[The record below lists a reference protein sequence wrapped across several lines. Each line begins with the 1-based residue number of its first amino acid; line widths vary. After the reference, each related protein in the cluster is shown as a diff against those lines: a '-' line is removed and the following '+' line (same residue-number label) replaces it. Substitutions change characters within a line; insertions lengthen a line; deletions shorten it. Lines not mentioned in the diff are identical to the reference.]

1 MRATLS
7 LLGMYEYDHT
17 ILDFFNYP
25 DKWEPLDR
33 DVFLNKLLIDTAEL
47 EILYPDADIFKTAIK
62 YWSAAEVQNWNK
74 LYDTTVLKY
83 NPIWNKDGTVT
94 EIEKHVKNN
103 NYTDVTDGT
112 IADHSS
118 TIGNQNTETS
128 GNENT
133 NGSQNTEASGN
144 ENIDTTN
151 NTNEKDY
158 VFGFNS
164 ESAAQ
169 SGQTVTDDSGS
180 TNTDRSENTE
190 SHSSAN
196 TDRSEN
202 TQSNSS
208 TNTDATTTNNT
219 NFKHDEKENIDREY
233 TRTEQGNIG
242 ITTTQQMINEEREVD
257 KFNLMDYII
266 DRFKQRFCLLVY

>member
-7 LLGMYEYDHT
+7 LMGMYEYDNT
-17 ILDFFNYP
+17 ILDFFRYP
-25 DKWEPLDR
+25 DKWGPEDK
-33 DVFLNKLLIDTAEL
+33 DVFVNKLLLDTAEL
-47 EILYPDADIFKTAIK
+47 EVLYPNPNILKTAIK
-62 YWSAAEVQNWNK
+62 CWSSAEVQNWNK
-74 LYDTTVLKY
+74 LYNTTVLEY

-94 EIEKHVKNN
+94 ETEKHIKNN
-103 NYTDVTDGT
+103 NYTDVTDGE
-112 IADHSS
+112 IADHS
-118 TIGNQNTETS
+118 TTN

-133 NGSQNTEASGN
+133 
-144 ENIDTTN
+144 DTTG

-164 ESAAQ
+164 ENAAQ
-169 SGQTVTDDSGS
+169 SGQTVTDDTGNSQT
-180 TNTDRSENTE
+180 TN
-190 SHSSAN
+190 
-196 TDRSEN
+196 
-202 TQSNSS
+202 S

-242 ITTTQQMINEEREVD
+242 VTTTQQMINEEREVD

-266 DRFKQRFCLLVY
+266 DSFKKRFCLLVY

>member
-7 LLGMYEYDHT
+7 LMGMYEYDNT
-17 ILDFFNYP
+17 ILDFFHYP
-25 DKWEPLDR
+25 DKWETVDK
-33 DVFLNKLLIDTAEL
+33 DVFVNKLLLDTAEL
-47 EILYPDADIFKTAIK
+47 EVLYPDANIFKTAIK

-74 LYDTTVLKY
+74 LYDTTVLDY

-94 EIEKHVKNN
+94 ETEKHIKNN

-118 TIGNQNTETS
+118 TIGNQSTESS

-133 NGSQNTEASGN
+133 
-144 ENIDTTN
+144 DTTN
-151 NTNEKDY
+151 NTNEKNY

-169 SGQTVTDDSGS
+169 SGETVTDDTGS
-180 TNTDRSENTE
+180 TNTDRSENSTTN
-190 SHSSAN
+190 SSA
-196 TDRSEN
+196 
-202 TQSNSS
+202 
-208 TNTDATTTNNT
+208 NTDATTTNNT

>member
-7 LLGMYEYDHT
+7 LMGMYEYDNT
-17 ILDFFNYP
+17 ILDFFHYP
-25 DKWEPLDR
+25 DKWETADK
-33 DVFLNKLLIDTAEL
+33 DVFVNKLLLDTAEL
-47 EILYPDADIFKTAIK
+47 EILYPDANIFKTAIK

-94 EIEKHVKNN
+94 ETEKHIKNN
-103 NYTDVTDGT
+103 NYTDVTDGK
-112 IADHSS
+112 IADHSV
-118 TIGNQNTETS
+118 TNGNQNTETS
-128 GNENT
+128 GKENT
-133 NGSQNTEASGN
+133 
-144 ENIDTTN
+144 DTTN
-151 NTNEKDY
+151 NTNEKNY

-164 ESAAQ
+164 DNAAQ
-169 SGQTVTDDSGS
+169 SGETVTDDTGR
-180 TNTDRSENTE
+180 TNTDRSENTKTN
-190 SHSSAN
+190 SSA
-196 TDRSEN
+196 
-202 TQSNSS
+202 
-208 TNTDATTTNNT
+208 NTDATTTNNT

-233 TRTEQGNIG
+233 TRKEQGNIG

>member
-7 LLGMYEYDHT
+7 LMGMYEYDHT
-17 ILDFFNYP
+17 ILDFFHYP
-25 DKWEPLDR
+25 DKWETVDK
-33 DVFLNKLLIDTAEL
+33 DVFVNKLLLDTAEL
-47 EILYPDADIFKTAIK
+47 EVLYPDADIFKTAIK

-94 EIEKHVKNN
+94 ETEKHIKNN
-103 NYTDVTDGT
+103 NYTDVTDGK

-128 GNENT
+128 GNEKT
-133 NGSQNTEASGN
+133 
-144 ENIDTTN
+144 DTTN

-169 SGQTVTDDSGS
+169 SGQTVTDDTGR
-180 TNTDRSENTE
+180 TNTDRSENIKTNN
-190 SHSSAN
+190 SA
-196 TDRSEN
+196 
-202 TQSNSS
+202 
-208 TNTDATTTNNT
+208 NTDATTTNNT

>member
-1 MRATLS
+1 MRATIS
-7 LLGMYEYDHT
+7 LMGMYEYDHT
-17 ILDFFNYP
+17 ILDFFHYP
-25 DKWEPLDR
+25 DKWEILDK
-33 DVFLNKLLIDTAEL
+33 DVFVNKLLLDTAEL
-47 EILYPDADIFKTAIK
+47 EVLYPDAEVFKMAIG
-62 YWSAAEVQNWNK
+62 YWSNAEVQNWNK

-94 EIEKHVKNN
+94 ETEKHIKNN
-103 NYTDVTDGT
+103 NYTDVTDGK

-133 NGSQNTEASGN
+133 
-144 ENIDTTN
+144 DTTN
-151 NTNEKDY
+151 NTNEKNY

-164 ESAAQ
+164 DNAAQ
-169 SGQTVTDDSGS
+169 SGETVTDDTGNTK
-180 TNTDRSENTE
+180 TNRSENIKTNN
-190 SHSSAN
+190 SA
-196 TDRSEN
+196 
-202 TQSNSS
+202 
-208 TNTDATTTNNT
+208 NTDATTTNNT

>member
-7 LLGMYEYDHT
+7 LIGMYEYDNT
-17 ILDFFNYP
+17 ILDFFHYP
-25 DKWEPLDR
+25 DKWETVDK
-33 DVFLNKLLIDTAEL
+33 DVFVNKLLLDTAEL
-47 EILYPDADIFKTAIK
+47 EVLYPDANIFKTAIK

-118 TIGNQNTETS
+118 TNGSQNTETS

-133 NGSQNTEASGN
+133 N
-144 ENIDTTN
+144 TTN

-164 ESAAQ
+164 ENAAQ
-169 SGQTVTDDSGS
+169 SGQTVTDDTGR
-180 TNTDRSENTE
+180 T
-190 SHSSAN
+190 N

-208 TNTDATTTNNT
+208 ANTDATTTNNT

>member
-1 MRATLS
+1 MRAMLS
-7 LLGMYEYDHT
+7 LMGMYEYDHT
-17 ILDFFNYP
+17 ILDFFHYP
-25 DKWEPLDR
+25 DKWETVDK
-33 DVFLNKLLIDTAEL
+33 DVFVNKLLLDTAEL
-47 EILYPDADIFKTAIK
+47 EVLYPDAEVFKMAIG
-62 YWSAAEVQNWNK
+62 YWSNAEVQNWNK

-94 EIEKHVKNN
+94 ETEKHIKNN
-103 NYTDVTDGT
+103 NYTDVTDGK

-118 TIGNQNTETS
+118 TIGNQNTDTS

-133 NGSQNTEASGN
+133 
-144 ENIDTTN
+144 DTTN
-151 NTNEKDY
+151 NTNEKNY

-164 ESAAQ
+164 DSAAQ
-169 SGQTVTDDSGS
+169 SGETVTDDTGR
-180 TNTDRSENTE
+180 TNTDRSENTKTN
-190 SHSSAN
+190 SSA
-196 TDRSEN
+196 
-202 TQSNSS
+202 
-208 TNTDATTTNNT
+208 NTDATTTNNT

>member
-1 MRATLS
+1 MRAMLS
-7 LLGMYEYDHT
+7 LMGMYEYDHT
-17 ILDFFNYP
+17 ILDFFHYP
-25 DKWEPLDR
+25 DKWETVDK
-33 DVFLNKLLIDTAEL
+33 DVFVNKLLLDTAEL

-94 EIEKHVKNN
+94 ETEKHIKNN

-118 TIGNQNTETS
+118 TNGSQNTETS

-133 NGSQNTEASGN
+133 N
-144 ENIDTTN
+144 TTN

-164 ESAAQ
+164 ENAAQ
-169 SGQTVTDDSGS
+169 SGQTVTDDTGR
-180 TNTDRSENTE
+180 TNTDRSENT
-190 SHSSAN
+190 
-196 TDRSEN
+196 T
-202 TQSNSS
+202 SNSS
-208 TNTDATTTNNT
+208 ANTDATTTNNT

>member
-1 MRATLS
+1 MHAMLS
-7 LLGMYEYDHT
+7 LMGMYEYDHT
-17 ILDFFNYP
+17 ILDFFHYP
-25 DKWEPLDR
+25 DKWETVDK
-33 DVFLNKLLIDTAEL
+33 DVFVNKLLLDTAEL

-74 LYDTTVLKY
+74 LYNTTVLDY
-83 NPIWNKDGTVT
+83 NPIWNKNGTVT
-94 EIEKHVKNN
+94 EIEKHIKNN

-112 IADHSS
+112 IADHSV
-118 TIGNQNTETS
+118 TKGNQNTETS

-133 NGSQNTEASGN
+133 NGSQNTETSGN
-144 ENIDTTN
+144 ENTNTTN
-151 NTNEKDY
+151 NTNEKNY

-164 ESAAQ
+164 EDAAQ

-180 TNTDRSENTE
+180 TNTDRSENTK
-190 SHSSAN
+190 SNSSAN

-208 TNTDATTTNNT
+208 ASTDATTKNNT

>member
-7 LLGMYEYDHT
+7 LMGMYEYDHT
-17 ILDFFNYP
+17 ILDFFHYP
-25 DKWEPLDR
+25 DKWETADK
-33 DVFLNKLLIDTAEL
+33 DVFVNKLLLDTAEL

-62 YWSAAEVQNWNK
+62 YWSAAEVSNWNK

-94 EIEKHVKNN
+94 ETEKHIKNN
-103 NYTDVTDGT
+103 NYTDVTDGK

-118 TIGNQNTETS
+118 TIGNQSTDMSGNQITESS

-133 NGSQNTEASGN
+133 
-144 ENIDTTN
+144 DTTN
-151 NTNEKDY
+151 NTNEKNY

-164 ESAAQ
+164 EDAAQ
-169 SGQTVTDDSGS
+169 SGQTVTDDTGNTK
-180 TNTDRSENTE
+180 TNRSENSKTGRSENTK
-190 SHSSAN
+190 
-196 TDRSEN
+196 
-202 TQSNSS
+202 SNSS
-208 TNTDATTTNNT
+208 ANTDATTTNNT

>member
-7 LLGMYEYDHT
+7 LMGMYEYDNT
-17 ILDFFNYP
+17 ILDFFHYP
-25 DKWEPLDR
+25 DKWETVDK
-33 DVFLNKLLIDTAEL
+33 DVFVNKLLLDTAEL
-47 EILYPDADIFKTAIK
+47 EVLYPDADIFKTAIK

-74 LYDTTVLKY
+74 LYDTTVLDY

-94 EIEKHVKNN
+94 ETEKHIKNN

-118 TIGNQNTETS
+118 TNGTQNTETS

-133 NGSQNTEASGN
+133 N
-144 ENIDTTN
+144 TTN

-164 ESAAQ
+164 ENAAQ
-169 SGQTVTDDSGS
+169 SGQTVTDDTGN
-180 TNTDRSENTE
+180 TNTGRSENSNTN
-190 SHSSAN
+190 SSA
-196 TDRSEN
+196 S
-202 TQSNSS
+202 
-208 TNTDATTTNNT
+208 TDATTTNNT

>member
-7 LLGMYEYDHT
+7 LMGMYEYDNT
-17 ILDFFNYP
+17 ILDFFHYP
-25 DKWEPLDR
+25 DKWETADK
-33 DVFLNKLLIDTAEL
+33 DVFVNKLLLDTAEL
-47 EILYPDADIFKTAIK
+47 EILYPDTDIFKTAIK
-62 YWSAAEVQNWNK
+62 YWSAAEVSNWNK

-94 EIEKHVKNN
+94 ETEKHIKNN
-103 NYTDVTDGT
+103 NYTDVTDGK
-112 IADHSS
+112 ISDHSS
-118 TIGNQNTETS
+118 TNGNQNTETS
-128 GNENT
+128 GNEN
-133 NGSQNTEASGN
+133 
-144 ENIDTTN
+144 IDRTN
-151 NTNEKDY
+151 NTNEKNY

-164 ESAAQ
+164 EDAAQ
-169 SGQTVTDDSGS
+169 SGETVTDDTG
-180 TNTDRSENTE
+180 NTK
-190 SHSSAN
+190 

-202 TQSNSS
+202 TQTNSS
-208 TNTDATTTNNT
+208 ANTDATTTNNT
-219 NFKHDEKENIDREY
+219 NFQHDEKENIDREY

>member
-7 LLGMYEYDHT
+7 LMGMYEYDHT
-17 ILDFFNYP
+17 ILDFFHYP
-25 DKWEPLDR
+25 DKWETADK
-33 DVFLNKLLIDTAEL
+33 DVFINKLLLDTAEL
-47 EILYPDADIFKTAIK
+47 EVLYPDTDIFKTAIK

-74 LYDTTVLKY
+74 LYNTTVLDY
-83 NPIWNKDGTVT
+83 NPIWNKNGTVT
-94 EIEKHVKNN
+94 ETEKHSKNN
-103 NYTDVTDGT
+103 NYTDVTDGK

-118 TIGNQNTETS
+118 TNGNQNTETS

-133 NGSQNTEASGN
+133 
-144 ENIDTTN
+144 DTTN

-169 SGQTVTDDSGS
+169 SGETVTDDTGR
-180 TNTDRSENTE
+180 TNTDRSENSKTN
-190 SHSSAN
+190 SSAN
-196 TDRSEN
+196 TE
-202 TQSNSS
+202 
-208 TNTDATTTNNT
+208 ATTTNNT

>member
-1 MRATLS
+1 MRATIS
-7 LLGMYEYDHT
+7 LMGMYEYDHT
-17 ILDFFNYP
+17 ILDFFHYP
-25 DKWEPLDR
+25 DKWETVDK
-33 DVFLNKLLIDTAEL
+33 DVFVNKLLLDTAEL

-74 LYDTTVLKY
+74 LYDTTVLDY
-83 NPIWNKDGTVT
+83 NPIWNKNGTVT
-94 EIEKHVKNN
+94 ETEKHIKNN

-133 NGSQNTEASGN
+133 IGNQNTETSGN
-144 ENIDTTN
+144 ENTNTTN
-151 NTNEKDY
+151 NTNEKNY

-164 ESAAQ
+164 ETAAQ
-169 SGQTVTDDSGS
+169 SGETVTDDSGS
-180 TNTDRSENTE
+180 TNTDRSENTK
-190 SHSSAN
+190 SNSSAN
-196 TDRSEN
+196 TNRSEN
-202 TQSNSS
+202 STTNSS
-208 TNTDATTTNNT
+208 ANTDATTTNNT

>member
-7 LLGMYEYDHT
+7 LMGMYEYDNT
-17 ILDFFNYP
+17 ILDFFHYP
-25 DKWEPLDR
+25 DKWETVDK
-33 DVFLNKLLIDTAEL
+33 DVFVNKLLLDTAEL
-47 EILYPDADIFKTAIK
+47 EVLYPDADIFKTAIK

-103 NYTDVTDGT
+103 NYTDVTDGK
-112 IADHSS
+112 IADHSV
-118 TIGNQNTETS
+118 TKGNQNTETS
-128 GNENT
+128 GNEKT
-133 NGSQNTEASGN
+133 N
-144 ENIDTTN
+144 TTN

-169 SGQTVTDDSGS
+169 SGETVTDDTGNTK
-180 TNTDRSENTE
+180 TNRSENT
-190 SHSSAN
+190 
-196 TDRSEN
+196 T
-202 TQSNSS
+202 SNSS
-208 TNTDATTTNNT
+208 ANTDATTTNNT

>member
-7 LLGMYEYDHT
+7 LMGMYQYDHT
-17 ILDFFNYP
+17 ILDFFHYP
-25 DKWEPLDR
+25 DKWETVDK
-33 DVFLNKLLIDTAEL
+33 DVFVNKLLLDTAEL
-47 EILYPDADIFKTAIK
+47 EILYPDANIFKTAIK

-103 NYTDVTDGT
+103 NYTDETDGT

-118 TIGNQNTETS
+118 TNGSQNTETS

-133 NGSQNTEASGN
+133 N
-144 ENIDTTN
+144 TTN

-164 ESAAQ
+164 ENAAQ
-169 SGQTVTDDSGS
+169 SGQTVTDDTGR
-180 TNTDRSENTE
+180 T
-190 SHSSAN
+190 N

-208 TNTDATTTNNT
+208 ANTDATTTNNT

>member
-7 LLGMYEYDHT
+7 LMGMYEYDHT
-17 ILDFFNYP
+17 ILDFFHYP
-25 DKWEPLDR
+25 DKWETADK
-33 DVFLNKLLIDTAEL
+33 DVFVNKLLLDTAEL

-94 EIEKHVKNN
+94 ETEKHIKNN
-103 NYTDVTDGT
+103 NYTDVTDGK
-112 IADHSS
+112 ISDHSS
-118 TIGNQNTETS
+118 TIGNQNTDT
-128 GNENT
+128 
-133 NGSQNTEASGN
+133 SGN

-151 NTNEKDY
+151 KTNEKNY

-164 ESAAQ
+164 EDAAQ
-169 SGQTVTDDSGS
+169 SGETVTDDTGN
-180 TNTDRSENTE
+180 TKTDRSENSKTN
-190 SHSSAN
+190 SSA
-196 TDRSEN
+196 
-202 TQSNSS
+202 
-208 TNTDATTTNNT
+208 NTDATTTNNT
-219 NFKHDEKENIDREY
+219 NFQHDEKENIDREY

-242 ITTTQQMINEEREVD
+242 VTTTQQMINEEREVD

>member
-7 LLGMYEYDHT
+7 LMGMYEYDHT
-17 ILDFFNYP
+17 ILDFFHYP
-25 DKWEPLDR
+25 DKWETVDK
-33 DVFLNKLLIDTAEL
+33 DVFVNKLLLDTAEL

-94 EIEKHVKNN
+94 ETEKHIKNN

-118 TIGNQNTETS
+118 TNGNQNTETS

-133 NGSQNTEASGN
+133 N
-144 ENIDTTN
+144 TTN

-164 ESAAQ
+164 ENAAQ
-169 SGQTVTDDSGS
+169 SGQTVTDDTGN
-180 TNTDRSENTE
+180 TNTG
-190 SHSSAN
+190 
-196 TDRSEN
+196 RSEN

-208 TNTDATTTNNT
+208 ASTDATTTNNT

>member
-7 LLGMYEYDHT
+7 LMGMYEYDHT
-17 ILDFFNYP
+17 ILDFFHYP
-25 DKWEPLDR
+25 DKWETVDK
-33 DVFLNKLLIDTAEL
+33 DVFVNKLLLDTAEL
-47 EILYPDADIFKTAIK
+47 EILYPDAEVFKMAIG
-62 YWSAAEVQNWNK
+62 YWSNAEVNNWNK

-94 EIEKHVKNN
+94 ETEKHIKNN
-103 NYTDVTDGT
+103 NYTDVTDGK

-128 GNENT
+128 GNEK
-133 NGSQNTEASGN
+133 
-144 ENIDTTN
+144 IDTTN
-151 NTNEKDY
+151 NTNEKNY

-164 ESAAQ
+164 DSAAQ
-169 SGQTVTDDSGS
+169 SGETVTDDTGR
-180 TNTDRSENTE
+180 TNTDRSENTK
-190 SHSSAN
+190 
-196 TDRSEN
+196 
-202 TQSNSS
+202 SNSS
-208 TNTDATTTNNT
+208 ANTDATTTNNT

>member
-7 LLGMYEYDHT
+7 LMGMYEFDHT
-17 ILDFFNYP
+17 ILDFFHYP
-25 DKWEPLDR
+25 DKWETVDK
-33 DVFLNKLLIDTAEL
+33 DVFVNKLLLDTAEL

-62 YWSAAEVQNWNK
+62 YWSAAEVSNWNK

-94 EIEKHVKNN
+94 EIEKHIKNN
-103 NYTDVTDGT
+103 NYTDVTDGK
-112 IADHSS
+112 ISDHSS
-118 TIGNQNTETS
+118 TIGNQNTDTS
-128 GNENT
+128 GK
-133 NGSQNTEASGN
+133 

-151 NTNEKDY
+151 KTNEKNY

-164 ESAAQ
+164 EDAAQ
-169 SGQTVTDDSGS
+169 SGETVTDDTGN
-180 TNTDRSENTE
+180 TKTDRSENSKTN
-190 SHSSAN
+190 SSA
-196 TDRSEN
+196 
-202 TQSNSS
+202 
-208 TNTDATTTNNT
+208 NTDATTTNNT
-219 NFKHDEKENIDREY
+219 NFKHDEKEHIDREY

>member
-7 LLGMYEYDHT
+7 LMGMYEYDHT
-17 ILDFFNYP
+17 ILDFFHYP
-25 DKWEPLDR
+25 DKWETVDK
-33 DVFLNKLLIDTAEL
+33 DVFVNKLLLDTAEL

-83 NPIWNKDGTVT
+83 NPIWNKNGTVT
-94 EIEKHVKNN
+94 ETEKHIKNN

-118 TIGNQNTETS
+118 TSGNQNTETS

-133 NGSQNTEASGN
+133 N
-144 ENIDTTN
+144 TTN

-164 ESAAQ
+164 ENAAQ
-169 SGQTVTDDSGS
+169 SGETVTDDTGR
-180 TNTDRSENTE
+180 TNTDRSENSTTN
-190 SHSSAN
+190 SSA
-196 TDRSEN
+196 
-202 TQSNSS
+202 
-208 TNTDATTTNNT
+208 NTDATTTNNT

>member
-7 LLGMYEYDHT
+7 LMGMYEYDHT
-17 ILDFFNYP
+17 ILDFFHYP
-25 DKWEPLDR
+25 DKWETADK
-33 DVFLNKLLIDTAEL
+33 DVFVNKLLLDTAEL
-47 EILYPDADIFKTAIK
+47 EILYPNADIFKTAIK

-94 EIEKHVKNN
+94 ETEKHIKNN

-128 GNENT
+128 GNEN
-133 NGSQNTEASGN
+133 
-144 ENIDTTN
+144 IDTTN
-151 NTNEKDY
+151 NTNEKNY

-169 SGQTVTDDSGS
+169 SGETVTDDTGR
-180 TNTDRSENTE
+180 TNTNRSENSKTN
-190 SHSSAN
+190 SSA
-196 TDRSEN
+196 
-202 TQSNSS
+202 
-208 TNTDATTTNNT
+208 NTDATTTNNT

>member
-7 LLGMYEYDHT
+7 LMGMYEYDNT
-17 ILDFFNYP
+17 ILDFFHYP
-25 DKWEPLDR
+25 DKWETADK
-33 DVFLNKLLIDTAEL
+33 DVFVNKLLLDTAEL
-47 EILYPDADIFKTAIK
+47 EVLYPDANIFKTAIK

-74 LYDTTVLKY
+74 LYDTTVLDY

-94 EIEKHVKNN
+94 ETEKHIKNN
-103 NYTDVTDGT
+103 NYTDVTDGK
-112 IADHSS
+112 IADHSV
-118 TIGNQNTETS
+118 TNGNQNTETS
-128 GNENT
+128 GKENT
-133 NGSQNTEASGN
+133 
-144 ENIDTTN
+144 DTTN
-151 NTNEKDY
+151 NTNEKNY

-164 ESAAQ
+164 DNAAQ
-169 SGQTVTDDSGS
+169 SGETVTDDTGR
-180 TNTDRSENTE
+180 TNTDRSENTKTN
-190 SHSSAN
+190 SSA
-196 TDRSEN
+196 
-202 TQSNSS
+202 
-208 TNTDATTTNNT
+208 NTDATTTNNT

>member
-7 LLGMYEYDHT
+7 LMGMYEYDHT
-17 ILDFFNYP
+17 ILDFFHYP
-25 DKWEPLDR
+25 DKWETVDK
-33 DVFLNKLLIDTAEL
+33 DVFVNKLLLDTAEL
-47 EILYPDADIFKTAIK
+47 EVLYPDADIFKTAIK

-94 EIEKHVKNN
+94 ETEKHIKNN

-128 GNENT
+128 GNEN
-133 NGSQNTEASGN
+133 
-144 ENIDTTN
+144 IDTTN

-169 SGQTVTDDSGS
+169 SGETVTDDTGNTK
-180 TNTDRSENTE
+180 TNRSENSKTN
-190 SHSSAN
+190 SSA
-196 TDRSEN
+196 
-202 TQSNSS
+202 
-208 TNTDATTTNNT
+208 NTDATTTNNT

>member
-1 MRATLS
+1 MRAMLS
-7 LLGMYEYDHT
+7 LMGMYEYDNT
-17 ILDFFNYP
+17 ILDFFHYP
-25 DKWEPLDR
+25 DKWETADK
-33 DVFLNKLLIDTAEL
+33 DVFVNKLLLDTAEL
-47 EILYPDADIFKTAIK
+47 EILYPDSDVFKMAIG
-62 YWSAAEVQNWNK
+62 YWTNAEVQNWNK
-74 LYDTTVLKY
+74 LYDTTVLNY

-94 EIEKHVKNN
+94 ETEKHIKNN
-103 NYTDVTDGT
+103 NYTDVTDGK
-112 IADHSS
+112 IADHS
-118 TIGNQNTETS
+118 TTNGNQNTETS

-133 NGSQNTEASGN
+133 
-144 ENIDTTN
+144 DTTN

-164 ESAAQ
+164 DSAAQ
-169 SGQTVTDDSGS
+169 SGETVTDDTGNTK
-180 TNTDRSENTE
+180 TNRSENSKTN
-190 SHSSAN
+190 SSAK
-196 TDRSEN
+196 
-202 TQSNSS
+202 
-208 TNTDATTTNNT
+208 TDATTTNNT

>member
-7 LLGMYEYDHT
+7 LMGMYEYDNT
-17 ILDFFNYP
+17 ILDFFHYP
-25 DKWEPLDR
+25 DKWETVDK
-33 DVFLNKLLIDTAEL
+33 DVFVNKLLLDTAEL

-74 LYDTTVLKY
+74 LYNTTVLDY
-83 NPIWNKDGTVT
+83 NPIWNKNGTVT
-94 EIEKHVKNN
+94 EIEKHIKNN

-112 IADHSS
+112 IADHSV
-118 TIGNQNTETS
+118 TKGNQNTETS
-128 GNENT
+128 GNEKT
-133 NGSQNTEASGN
+133 N
-144 ENIDTTN
+144 TTN

-164 ESAAQ
+164 EDAAQ
-169 SGQTVTDDSGS
+169 SGQTVTDDTGS
-180 TNTDRSENTE
+180 TNTDRSENSKTNN
-190 SHSSAN
+190 SA
-196 TDRSEN
+196 
-202 TQSNSS
+202 
-208 TNTDATTTNNT
+208 NTDATTTNNT

>member
-7 LLGMYEYDHT
+7 LMGMYEFDNT
-17 ILDFFNYP
+17 ILDFFHYP
-25 DKWEPLDR
+25 DKWETVDK
-33 DVFLNKLLIDTAEL
+33 DVFVNKLLLDTAEL

-103 NYTDVTDGT
+103 NYTDVTDGK

-133 NGSQNTEASGN
+133 S
-144 ENIDTTN
+144 TTN

-169 SGQTVTDDSGS
+169 SGETVTDDTGN
-180 TNTDRSENTE
+180 TNTG
-190 SHSSAN
+190 
-196 TDRSEN
+196 RSEN

-208 TNTDATTTNNT
+208 ANTDATTTNNT

>member
-7 LLGMYEYDHT
+7 LMGMYEYDNT
-17 ILDFFNYP
+17 ILDFFHYP
-25 DKWEPLDR
+25 DKWETVDK
-33 DVFLNKLLIDTAEL
+33 DVFVNKLLLDTAEL

-74 LYDTTVLKY
+74 LYNTTVLDY
-83 NPIWNKDGTVT
+83 NPIWNKNGTVT
-94 EIEKHVKNN
+94 EIEKHIKNN

-112 IADHSS
+112 IADHSV
-118 TIGNQNTETS
+118 TKGNQNTETS
-128 GNENT
+128 GNEKT
-133 NGSQNTEASGN
+133 N
-144 ENIDTTN
+144 TTN

-164 ESAAQ
+164 EYGAQ
-169 SGQTVTDDSGS
+169 SGQTVTDDTGS
-180 TNTDRSENTE
+180 TNTDRSENSKTNN
-190 SHSSAN
+190 SA
-196 TDRSEN
+196 
-202 TQSNSS
+202 
-208 TNTDATTTNNT
+208 NTDATTTNNT

>member
-7 LLGMYEYDHT
+7 LMGMYEYDNT
-17 ILDFFNYP
+17 ILDFFHYP
-25 DKWEPLDR
+25 DKWETADK
-33 DVFLNKLLIDTAEL
+33 DVFVNKLLLDTAEL
-47 EILYPDADIFKTAIK
+47 EVLYPDANIFKTAIK

-103 NYTDVTDGT
+103 NYTDVTDGK
-112 IADHSS
+112 IADHSV
-118 TIGNQNTETS
+118 TKGNQNTETS
-128 GNENT
+128 GNEKT
-133 NGSQNTEASGN
+133 N
-144 ENIDTTN
+144 TTN

-169 SGQTVTDDSGS
+169 SGQTVTDDTGR
-180 TNTDRSENTE
+180 TNTDRSENIKTNN
-190 SHSSAN
+190 SA
-196 TDRSEN
+196 
-202 TQSNSS
+202 
-208 TNTDATTTNNT
+208 NTDATTTNNT

>member
-7 LLGMYEYDHT
+7 LMGMYEYDNT
-17 ILDFFNYP
+17 ILDFFHYP
-25 DKWEPLDR
+25 DKWETVDK
-33 DVFLNKLLIDTAEL
+33 DVFVNKLLLDTAEL
-47 EILYPDADIFKTAIK
+47 EVLYPDANIFKTAIK
-62 YWSAAEVQNWNK
+62 YWTAAEVQNWNK

-103 NYTDVTDGT
+103 NYTDVTDGK
-112 IADHSS
+112 IADHSV
-118 TIGNQNTETS
+118 TKGNQNTETS
-128 GNENT
+128 GNEKT
-133 NGSQNTEASGN
+133 N
-144 ENIDTTN
+144 TTN

-169 SGQTVTDDSGS
+169 SGQTVTDDTGR
-180 TNTDRSENTE
+180 TNTDRSENIKTNN
-190 SHSSAN
+190 SA
-196 TDRSEN
+196 
-202 TQSNSS
+202 
-208 TNTDATTTNNT
+208 NTDATTTNNT

>member
-7 LLGMYEYDHT
+7 LMGMYEFDHT
-17 ILDFFNYP
+17 ILDFFHYP
-25 DKWEPLDR
+25 DKWETVDK
-33 DVFLNKLLIDTAEL
+33 DVFVNKLLLDTAEL
-47 EILYPDADIFKTAIK
+47 EILYPDAEVFKMAIK
-62 YWSAAEVQNWNK
+62 YWSAAEVSNWNK
-74 LYDTTVLKY
+74 LYNTTVLKY

-94 EIEKHVKNN
+94 ETEKHIKNN

-112 IADHSS
+112 ISDHSI
-118 TIGNQNTETS
+118 TIGNQNTGT
-128 GNENT
+128 
-133 NGSQNTEASGN
+133 SGN

-151 NTNEKDY
+151 KTNEKNY

-164 ESAAQ
+164 EDAAQ
-169 SGQTVTDDSGS
+169 SGETVTDDTGN
-180 TNTDRSENTE
+180 TKTDRSENTK
-190 SHSSAN
+190 
-196 TDRSEN
+196 
-202 TQSNSS
+202 SNSS
-208 TNTDATTTNNT
+208 ANTDATTTNNT

>member
-7 LLGMYEYDHT
+7 LMGMFEYDST
-17 ILDFFNYP
+17 ILDFFRYP
-25 DKWEPLDR
+25 DKWRPEDK
-33 DVFLNKLLIDTAEL
+33 DIFVNKLLLDTAEL
-47 EILYPDADIFKTAIK
+47 EVLYPNPNILKTAIK
-62 YWSAAEVQNWNK
+62 CWSSAEVQNWNK
-74 LYDTTVLKY
+74 LYNTTVLEY
-83 NPIWNKDGTVT
+83 NPIWNKDGTIT
-94 EIEKHVKNN
+94 ETEKHIKNN
-103 NYTDVTDGT
+103 NYTDVTDGK
-112 IADHSS
+112 IADHS
-118 TIGNQNTETS
+118 TTN

-133 NGSQNTEASGN
+133 
-144 ENIDTTN
+144 DTTG

-169 SGQTVTDDSGS
+169 SGQTVTDDTGNSKT
-180 TNTDRSENTE
+180 TN
-190 SHSSAN
+190 
-196 TDRSEN
+196 
-202 TQSNSS
+202 S

-219 NFKHDEKENIDREY
+219 NFKHDENENIDREF

-266 DRFKQRFCLLVY
+266 DSFKQRFCILVY

>member
-7 LLGMYEYDHT
+7 LMGMYEYDNT
-17 ILDFFNYP
+17 ILDFFHYP
-25 DKWEPLDR
+25 DKWETVDK
-33 DVFLNKLLIDTAEL
+33 DVFVNKLLLDTAEL
-47 EILYPDADIFKTAIK
+47 EVLYPDADIFKTAIK

-103 NYTDVTDGT
+103 NYTDVTDGK
-112 IADHSS
+112 IADHSV
-118 TIGNQNTETS
+118 TKGNQNTETS
-128 GNENT
+128 GNEKT
-133 NGSQNTEASGN
+133 N
-144 ENIDTTN
+144 TTN

-164 ESAAQ
+164 ENAAQ
-169 SGQTVTDDSGS
+169 SGQTVTDDTGR
-180 TNTDRSENTE
+180 TNTDRSENIKTNN
-190 SHSSAN
+190 SA
-196 TDRSEN
+196 
-202 TQSNSS
+202 
-208 TNTDATTTNNT
+208 NTDATTTNNT

>member
-1 MRATLS
+1 MHAMLS
-7 LLGMYEYDHT
+7 LMGMYEYDHT
-17 ILDFFNYP
+17 ILDFFHYP
-25 DKWEPLDR
+25 DKWETVDK
-33 DVFLNKLLIDTAEL
+33 DVFVNKLLLDTAEL

-74 LYDTTVLKY
+74 LYNTTVLDY
-83 NPIWNKDGTVT
+83 NPIWNKNGTVT
-94 EIEKHVKNN
+94 EIEKHIKNN

-112 IADHSS
+112 IADHSV
-118 TIGNQNTETS
+118 TKGNQNTETS
-128 GNENT
+128 GNEKT
-133 NGSQNTEASGN
+133 N
-144 ENIDTTN
+144 TTN

-164 ESAAQ
+164 EYGAQ
-169 SGQTVTDDSGS
+169 SGQTVTDDTGS
-180 TNTDRSENTE
+180 TNTDRSENSKTNN
-190 SHSSAN
+190 SA
-196 TDRSEN
+196 
-202 TQSNSS
+202 
-208 TNTDATTTNNT
+208 NTDATTTNNT

>member
-7 LLGMYEYDHT
+7 LMGMYEYDHT
-17 ILDFFNYP
+17 ILDFFHYP
-25 DKWEPLDR
+25 DKWETVDK
-33 DVFLNKLLIDTAEL
+33 DVFVNKLLLDTAEL
-47 EILYPDADIFKTAIK
+47 EVLYPDAEVFKMAIG
-62 YWSAAEVQNWNK
+62 YWSNAEVNNWNK
-74 LYDTTVLKY
+74 LYETTILKY

-94 EIEKHVKNN
+94 ETEKHIKNN

-128 GNENT
+128 GNEK
-133 NGSQNTEASGN
+133 
-144 ENIDTTN
+144 IDTTN
-151 NTNEKDY
+151 NTNEKNY

-164 ESAAQ
+164 DSAAQ
-169 SGQTVTDDSGS
+169 SGETVTDDTGR
-180 TNTDRSENTE
+180 TNTDRSENTK
-190 SHSSAN
+190 
-196 TDRSEN
+196 
-202 TQSNSS
+202 SNSS
-208 TNTDATTTNNT
+208 ANTDATTTNNT